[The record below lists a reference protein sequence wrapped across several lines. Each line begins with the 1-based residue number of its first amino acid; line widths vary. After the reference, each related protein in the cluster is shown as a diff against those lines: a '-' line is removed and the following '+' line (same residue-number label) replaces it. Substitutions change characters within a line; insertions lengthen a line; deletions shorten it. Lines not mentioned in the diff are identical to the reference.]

1 MKILCMLTEKKGD
14 LTAGSVNRLVTCSL
28 ETVLASDVPSS
39 LGSYVSHVR
48 TELNNTVIPFLSL
61 RILSKTSLTVRLI
74 IGNKAR
80 TPSNVKHIPHQ
91 EIYISSLLFVIVYT
105 HLFCF
110 ADFMI
115 FFTLFTPYPCNACDS
130 NTNEKIR
137 V

>member
-14 LTAGSVNRLVTCSL
+14 LTAGSVNRLVTCSH

-80 TPSNVKHIPHQ
+80 TPSNKHIPHQ

-110 ADFMI
+110 ADHDFLHPFYTVSMQ
-115 FFTLFTPYPCNACDS
+115 
-130 NTNEKIR
+130 R
-137 V
+137 M